1 MKLSADNKNFQD
13 DNVGFDFD
21 KKVARRSPSKDS
33 HRVGHP

>member
-1 MKLSADNKNFQD
+1 MKLSADNKNFPD
-13 DNVGFDFD
+13 DNVGFVFD